1 MFHTLLVPLDGSDS
15 SERSLPLARRL
26 AREGS
31 STIHLVQVHAP
42 AVPGP
47 LLSST
52 QFEYQGLDLEA
63 YAERHREEMGAHL
76 TPIAAALEADGVTV
90 RPAVLEGRVVDELT
104 DHAAAV
110 EADLIVM
117 TTHGRSGASRL
128 WLGSVADGL
137 VRHTHIPILML
148 RADETAEETAAPDT
162 VAHIMV
168 PLDGSDLAER
178 ILAPAVALARA
189 TGARI
194 TLAHVISSNAALG
207 TRLAPLLPDD
217 IVRIRDQARGYLAQI
232 AAGLTADGLQVE
244 THIAEGE
251 SPASTITAAAKKV
264 GADLIAIA
272 THGRGG
278 MRRAVLGS
286 VADKVLRSS
295 PLPLLVLRPG
305 KDDAKG

>member
-1 MFHTLLVPLDGSDS
+1 MFNTLLVPLDGSDF

-47 LLSST
+47 MLSTT
-52 QFEYQGLDLEA
+52 QFEYQGLDLDA

-90 RPAVLEGRVVDELT
+90 RPAVLEGRVVEELA

-148 RADETAEETAAPDT
+148 RTGESSEGTATPDA
-162 VAHIMV
+162 VAHILV

-178 ILAPAVALARA
+178 ILDPAVALARA
-189 TGARI
+189 TGAGI
-194 TLAHVISSNAALG
+194 TLAHVVSSNAALG
-207 TRLAPLLPDD
+207 TRLVPVLPDD
-217 IVRIRDQARGYLAQI
+217 IVRIRDQAQAYLAEI
-232 AAGLTADGLQVE
+232 AARLTADGLKVE
-244 THIAEGE
+244 TQVVEGD
-251 SPASTITAAAKKV
+251 SPAATITKVADEV
-264 GADLIAIA
+264 GADIIALA
-272 THGRGG
+272 THGYGG
-278 MRRAVLGS
+278 VRRAVLGS

-305 KDDAKG
+305 KDGAKG

>member
-1 MFHTLLVPLDGSDS
+1 MFHTLLVPLDGSDF

-26 AREGS
+26 AREGA
-31 STIHLVQVHAP
+31 STLHLVQVHAP
-42 AVPGP
+42 PVPGP
-47 LLSST
+47 MLSST

-90 RPAVLEGRVVDELT
+90 RPAVLEGRVVDELA

-148 RADETAEETAAPDT
+148 RASESAGEAAGSDAL
-162 VAHIMV
+162 AHILV
-168 PLDGSDLAER
+168 PLDGSDLAEH
-178 ILAPAVALARA
+178 ILDPAVALARA
-189 TGARI
+189 TGARV
-194 TLAHVISSNAALG
+194 TLAHVVSSNAALG
-207 TRLAPLLPDD
+207 TRLVPVLPDD
-217 IVRIRDQARGYLAQI
+217 IVRIREQAQAYLTEI
-232 AAGLTADGLQVE
+232 AAGLTADGMKVE
-244 THIAEGE
+244 TKVVEGD
-251 SPASTITAAAKKV
+251 STAATITDLANEV
-264 GADLIAIA
+264 GADLIALA
-272 THGRGG
+272 THGYGG

-295 PLPLLVLRPG
+295 PLPLLVLRPRP
-305 KDDAKG
+305 DDAKG